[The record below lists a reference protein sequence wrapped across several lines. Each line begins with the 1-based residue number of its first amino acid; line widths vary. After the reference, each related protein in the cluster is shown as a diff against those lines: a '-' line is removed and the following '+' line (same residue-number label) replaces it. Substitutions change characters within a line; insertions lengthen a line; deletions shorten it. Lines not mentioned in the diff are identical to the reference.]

1 MSLLIVA
8 LSISSLVLV
17 HCIKGSDIPRNVV
30 IKPPRLVHHPA
41 STSTQITN
49 ITIYSNIHASG
60 YRGYTAISS
69 AALSIRIPEHGLKR
83 PSHQASGCSVLSN
96 GGPFQGTGEP
106 VGPVIVNRNILHSD
120 FSSENVGFGVTSGNE
135 WVLGGLKDDIEAG
148 ELQIQT
154 FLGGFNWLVYNGSS
168 AVPKTNPTG
177 AERSPRTIIGVTVD
191 GRLIVGVV
199 DGCEKCFRHKGLT
212 LQEIATFLI
221 DLGAW
226 HAINLDGGS
235 SSTFVLDGEIIN
247 RPTCLDVELTCER
260 PVATCVC
267 LLH

>member
-1 MSLLIVA
+1 MTSNGGQCAISSTYSNFHPKWGMSLLIVA

-96 GGPFQGTGEP
+96 GGPFQGT
-106 VGPVIVNRNILHSD
+106 
-120 FSSENVGFGVTSGNE
+120 GNE